1 MSSPARPGSLARRRW
16 RVVLLAGVLGAVS
29 AAPCAALASAP
40 SARATGSV
48 RRAVTGTPTQ
58 VIDAQTD
65 PQQAGEALNAGCATL
80 ANCQWAADTPITTG
94 YGPQRILG
102 DVTYNCSDPSNEQA
116 YDETAVGVSDEREE
130 STSISETLSVEVGLG
145 FLGFEKATAEFEAF
159 SKQSNSFS
167 TKVTTTNEVSVPPG
181 WKGWTT
187 TEVLSAF
194 VTGSAYVTEG
204 INGLVQVKDIDLSFP
219 GYQALSDTNDT
230 PVKYIGTRT
239 PMTAQD
245 IAAHCDVVN
254 GVGALPPGASG
265 KLGAPHGVKII
276 TKPVGGRFKLALCRI
291 VPVAG
296 LGSVTGRETRRLAV
310 RRCATRT
317 VTGAEPRGIR
327 HATATLT
334 RGRRT
339 YAAGT
344 VTRGRIQLTVGQPIR
359 AGKYALTVSE
369 RPAPSGRNRHRP
381 LTALHTVVPI
391 TIR

>member
-1 MSSPARPGSLARRRW
+1 MSSLARPGGLARRR
-16 RVVLLAGVLGAVS
+16 RQVALLFGVLGVVS
-29 AAPCAALASAP
+29 AAPSVALASAP

-48 RRAVTGTPTQ
+48 RRAVPGTPTQ

-65 PQQAGEALNAGCATL
+65 PQQAGDALDAGCATL
-80 ANCQWAADTPITTG
+80 ANCRWAADTPITTG
-94 YGPQRILG
+94 YGPPRILG

-130 STSISETLSVEVGLG
+130 STSISESLSVEVGLG
-145 FLGFEKATAEFEAF
+145 FLGFEKATAEFEVF
-159 SKQSNSFS
+159 SKQANSFS

-194 VTGSAYVTEG
+194 VSGSAYVTEG

-219 GYQALSDTNDT
+219 GYQALSDTKDT
-230 PVKYIGTRT
+230 PLKYIGTRA

-245 IAAHCDVVN
+245 IATRCDVVN
-254 GVGALPPGASG
+254 GLGALPPGG
-265 KLGAPHGVKII
+265 KII
-276 TKPVGGRFKLALCRI
+276 KKPVRGRFKLALCPNVR
-291 VPVAG
+291 VAG
-296 LGSVTGRETRRLAV
+296 LGSVTGRNTRRLVV
-310 RRCATRT
+310 RRCAIRT
-317 VTGAEPRGIR
+317 VTGAEPPSIR

-344 VTRGRIQLTVGQPIR
+344 VTRGRIQLTERQPLKS
-359 AGKYALTVSE
+359 GKYALTISE
-369 RPAPSGRNRHRP
+369 RPTPSRRNRHRP
-381 LTALHTVVPI
+381 LTALRTVVPI
-391 TIR
+391 TIH